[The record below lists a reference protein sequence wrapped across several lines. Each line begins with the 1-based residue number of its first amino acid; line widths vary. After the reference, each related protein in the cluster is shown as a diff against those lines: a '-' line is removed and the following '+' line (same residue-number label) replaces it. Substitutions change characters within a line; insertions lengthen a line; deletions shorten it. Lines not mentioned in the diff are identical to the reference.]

1 MGHNKKL
8 ALGNPPGEAQSR
20 SATMDRNKKVGNAG
34 LTGQKPPTL
43 DGAVR

>member
-8 ALGNPPGEAQSR
+8 ALGNPPSEAQSR
-20 SATMDRNKKVGNAG
+20 SATMDLNKRVANAG
-34 LTGQKPPTL
+34 LTGQKPSTL